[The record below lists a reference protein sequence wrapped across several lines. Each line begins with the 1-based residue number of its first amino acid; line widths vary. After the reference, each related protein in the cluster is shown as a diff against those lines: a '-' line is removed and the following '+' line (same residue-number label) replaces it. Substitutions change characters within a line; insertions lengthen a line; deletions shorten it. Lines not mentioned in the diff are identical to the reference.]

1 MSNSLTFRLVGPS
14 RGLGIYPAPC
24 LSSSHDHG
32 PLRGRG
38 VGRVRI
44 RGRDPSPYGEIADG
58 HTCLDLAQPVSMYLF
73 AKDYGAQVISE
84 RLTCFY
90 HVFVEDS
97 RDLWSARAETCR
109 LADRPYH
116 HLSPCSATGLGV
128 RISTGHNCRNR
139 DHQGFVGGLGED
151 SSAAIGL
158 CL

>member
-1 MSNSLTFRLVGPS
+1 MSKSITFRLVGPF
-14 RGLGIYPAPC
+14 RGLGIYPALC
-24 LSSSHDHG
+24 LSSNHGHG
-32 PLRGRG
+32 PLRAHG

-44 RGRDPSPYGEIADG
+44 HARDPSPYGETADA
-58 HTCLDLAQPVSMYLF
+58 HTCLDLAPRVSLCLSS
-73 AKDYGAQVISE
+73 KGYGAQVISV

-97 RDLWSARAETCR
+97 RALWSARAETCR

-116 HLSPCSATGLGV
+116 LLFPCSATGLGA
-128 RISTGHNCRNR
+128 RISMGHNCRSR
-139 DHQGFVGGLGED
+139 KHQGFVGGLEGD